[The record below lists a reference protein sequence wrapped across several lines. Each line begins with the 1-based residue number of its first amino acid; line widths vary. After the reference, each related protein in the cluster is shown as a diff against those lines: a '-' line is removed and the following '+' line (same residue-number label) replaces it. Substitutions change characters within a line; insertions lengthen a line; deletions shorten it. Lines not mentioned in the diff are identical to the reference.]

1 LFLAVSVKG
10 WQTDPWRT
18 GHGDAFAAIV
28 AAGGIPPLVVL
39 ASPSA
44 SAAITAQSTQAPA
57 TSRTLGE
64 E

>member
-1 LFLAVSVKG
+1 LFLAVSTNG
-10 WQTDPWRT
+10 WQTDPSRT
-18 GHGDAFAAIV
+18 GHGDGLAATV
-28 AAGGIPPLVVL
+28 AAGGISPLVVL

-57 TSRTLGE
+57 TSQPLGE